1 MQNTQPEAAAKT
13 QPRDEFFWISTINKA
28 TVVVNRAEGLLDDT
42 TARLAAR
49 GIRAV
54 EEAAAVDPTKR
65 VKKYIA
71 YEPLLIAA
79 TSPEVTLIHAGRSS
93 QDILSTMR
101 MALDWE
107 EAAQIAGALDDVIA
121 KILDLAEQHR
131 DTIVP
136 NYTNGVA
143 AQPNSYAHYL
153 LGFAASFLRDR
164 ERLAQ
169 CLVRYDMSSMGA
181 TVLNGTGWPLNRAAM
196 AAKLGF
202 AREVRNAFDA
212 TCQAPV
218 DAVLEI
224 ASVAGSI
231 AIHVGSM
238 VNDIMVQYAQPRPWI
253 ILQEGGENTYVS
265 SAMPQKRNPG
275 LMNNC
280 RADASDVLAEMNA
293 VHMRAH
299 NVVPGMT
306 DGKSVEKNTRMAR
319 AAVGMLKRFL
329 KVLNALRIN
338 PERALEELNS
348 DWTASQEIADR
359 LMRNYGL
366 PFRIGHHVASAMVSW
381 ARAENVL
388 PLAFPYAQ
396 MQRIYGDV
404 VRAEFPE
411 APADLPMSE
420 AEFRDALDPK
430 GIVAARRTSGSASPA
445 EVDAMLREAREELEL
460 RRERLA
466 ASVADKYAAVAALE
480 REFAAFL

>member
-1 MQNTQPEAAAKT
+1 MQNPQPEA
-13 QPRDEFFWISTINKA
+13 
-28 TVVVNRAEGLLDDT
+28 
-42 TARLAAR
+42 AAR

-196 AAKLGF
+196 KSGTRSTPP
-202 AREVRNAFDA
+202 ARRRS
-212 TCQAPV
+212 TR
-218 DAVLEI
+218 
-224 ASVAGSI
+224 SSK
-231 AIHVGSM
+231 S
-238 VNDIMVQYAQPRPWI
+238 RP
-253 ILQEGGENTYVS
+253 S
-265 SAMPQKRNPG
+265 PG
-275 LMNNC
+275 
-280 RADASDVLAEMNA
+280 
-293 VHMRAH
+293 
-299 NVVPGMT
+299 
-306 DGKSVEKNTRMAR
+306 
-319 AAVGMLKRFL
+319 
-329 KVLNALRIN
+329 
-338 PERALEELNS
+338 
-348 DWTASQEIADR
+348 ASQST
-359 LMRNYGL
+359 
-366 PFRIGHHVASAMVSW
+366 SAAW
-381 ARAENVL
+381 
-388 PLAFPYAQ
+388 
-396 MQRIYGDV
+396 
-404 VRAEFPE
+404 
-411 APADLPMSE
+411 
-420 AEFRDALDPK
+420 
-430 GIVAARRTSGSASPA
+430 
-445 EVDAMLREAREELEL
+445 
-460 RRERLA
+460 
-466 ASVADKYAAVAALE
+466 
-480 REFAAFL
+480 

>member
-1 MQNTQPEAAAKT
+1 MPERDEPRQPMTTEPKERHVQNTQPEAAAKT

-28 TVVVNRAEGLLDDT
+28 TVVVNRAEGLLDDA

-121 KILDLAEQHR
+121 KILGLAEQHR

-253 ILQEGGENTYVS
+253 ILQVRHAAKEESRPHEQLPRGRVGRFGGNE
-265 SAMPQKRNPG
+265 R
-275 LMNNC
+275 
-280 RADASDVLAEMNA
+280 
-293 VHMRAH
+293 RAH
-299 NVVPGMT
+299 ARPQRRPRHDRREERREEHPHGPRGGRDAEALPEGSQRPSHQPG
-306 DGKSVEKNTRMAR
+306 TRPGGAQQRLDRLAGDRRPIDAQLR
-319 AAVGMLKRFL
+319 AAL
-329 KVLNALRIN
+329 
-338 PERALEELNS
+338 
-348 DWTASQEIADR
+348 
-359 LMRNYGL
+359 
-366 PFRIGHHVASAMVSW
+366 
-381 ARAENVL
+381 
-388 PLAFPYAQ
+388 
-396 MQRIYGDV
+396 
-404 VRAEFPE
+404 
-411 APADLPMSE
+411 
-420 AEFRDALDPK
+420 
-430 GIVAARRTSGSASPA
+430 
-445 EVDAMLREAREELEL
+445 
-460 RRERLA
+460 
-466 ASVADKYAAVAALE
+466 
-480 REFAAFL
+480 